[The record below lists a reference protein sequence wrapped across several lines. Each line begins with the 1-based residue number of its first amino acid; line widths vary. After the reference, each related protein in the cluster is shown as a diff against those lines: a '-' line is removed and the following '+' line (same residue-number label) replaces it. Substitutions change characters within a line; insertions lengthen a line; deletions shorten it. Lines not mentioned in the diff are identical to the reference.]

1 MPLAVGESP
10 STSLL
15 RGDRCQSKLVKG
27 QGPAAPPQNQ
37 HCVLRTQRLPGKET
51 SGQPSLRKET
61 QPLLAL
67 RAPVSLK
74 RQSLPFGNPQP
85 EREERT
91 HI

>member
-1 MPLAVGESP
+1 MPIQTGE
-10 STSLL
+10 
-15 RGDRCQSKLVKG
+15 GA
-27 QGPAAPPQNQ
+27 GPGSPPQSQ
-37 HCVLRTQRLPGKET
+37 HCVLRTQWLIRKET

-67 RAPVSLK
+67 RALVSLK